1 MFEEL
6 INSHREITKVITF
19 ESAFY
24 FSCTMLFIVW
34 LLKLYYRFMVKKEC
48 FFVKDMRRNFLL
60 VIREIS
66 SFIRSII
73 NSTLIL
79 LGFFSEKTFVVNIVK
94 LYIVC
99 LSLVIIKKIID
110 IILERW
116 SSNGDIR

>member
-1 MFEEL
+1 MFIEL
-6 INSHREITKVITF
+6 INVHREITKVITF

-24 FSCTMLFIVW
+24 FSFYMLTMIW
-34 LLKLYYRFMVKKEC
+34 LLKLNYRLVVKKEWIFC
-48 FFVKDMRRNFLL
+48 KDMRRNFLL

-99 LSLVIIKKIID
+99 ISLLIIKKITGF
-110 IILERW
+110 ILERGY
-116 SSNGDIR
+116 SNGDIR

>member
-1 MFEEL
+1 MFIEL
-6 INSHREITKVITF
+6 VNIHREITEAITF
-19 ESAFY
+19 ELAFNLS
-24 FSCTMLFIVW
+24 FTTLIILW
-34 LLKLYYRFMVKKEC
+34 IIKLYYRFMVKKEWL
-48 FFVKDMRRNFLL
+48 FVKDMRRNFLL

-66 SFIRSII
+66 SFIRSTI

-110 IILERW
+110 VILERG

>member
-1 MFEEL
+1 MVIEL
-6 INSHREITKVITF
+6 VNVHREIMERITF

-34 LLKLYYRFMVKKEC
+34 LLKFYHRFMVKKEC
-48 FFVKDMRRNFLL
+48 LFVKDMRRNFLL

-110 IILERW
+110 VILERW

>member
-1 MFEEL
+1 MFGEL
-6 INSHREITKVITF
+6 VNIHREITEAITF
-19 ESAFY
+19 ELAFNLS
-24 FSCTMLFIVW
+24 FTMLIII
-34 LLKLYYRFMVKKEC
+34 LMIKLYYRFIVKKEC

-99 LSLVIIKKIID
+99 ISLLIIKKTIGL
-110 IILERW
+110 ILERGE
-116 SSNGDIR
+116 SCGDIR

>member
-1 MFEEL
+1 MFIEL
-6 INSHREITKVITF
+6 INIHREITERITF

-24 FSCTMLFIVW
+24 FSFNMLTILG
-34 LLKLYYRFMVKKEC
+34 LLKVYYRLIVKKEW
-48 FFVKDMRRNFLL
+48 FFGKDMRRNFLL

-99 LSLVIIKKIID
+99 ISLLIIKKIIG
-110 IILERW
+110 IILERGE
-116 SSNGDIR
+116 SNGNIR

>member
-1 MFEEL
+1 MFVEL
-6 INSHREITKVITF
+6 INVHREITERITF

-24 FSCTMLFIVW
+24 LSFTMLFMVW
-34 LLKLYYRFMVKKEC
+34 MIKFYYRFMVKKEWL
-48 FFVKDMRRNFLL
+48 FIKDRRRNFLL

-66 SFIRSII
+66 IFIRSII

-79 LGFFSEKTFVVNIVK
+79 LGLFSEKTFVVNIVK

-99 LSLVIIKKIID
+99 LSIVIIKKIID
-110 IILERW
+110 VILERW

>member
-1 MFEEL
+1 MFGEL
-6 INSHREITKVITF
+6 VNIHREITEAITF
-19 ESAFY
+19 ELAFNLS
-24 FSCTMLFIVW
+24 FTTLIILWMI
-34 LLKLYYRFMVKKEC
+34 KLYYIFMVKKEGL
-48 FFVKDMRRNFLL
+48 FVKDMRRNFLL

-110 IILERW
+110 VILERG

>member
-1 MFEEL
+1 
-6 INSHREITKVITF
+6 
-19 ESAFY
+19 
-24 FSCTMLFIVW
+24 MLFIVW